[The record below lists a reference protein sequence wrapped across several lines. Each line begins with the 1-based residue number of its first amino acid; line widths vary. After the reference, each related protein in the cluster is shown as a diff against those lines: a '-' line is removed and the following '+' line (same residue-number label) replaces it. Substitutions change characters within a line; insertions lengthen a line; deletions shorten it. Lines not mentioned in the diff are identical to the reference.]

1 MKKNQKSLT
10 ILGTIILSLLL
21 TVNFFDCAF
30 ADTIALYE
38 TFDNVELIE
47 ENGGILTGGYSFIPG
62 ATQHT
67 NTSLY
72 IPAAGSLKYPNDSK
86 AVIQQGTIGF
96 WVRPDELSGGLL
108 GIGELTKRNSFGI
121 FIATHPTWRSKH
133 VVLEMRDD
141 LNRYYQ
147 AWSHKI
153 PVEAEEYF
161 FTTVTWGC
169 DSKIMACVN
178 GDCGFDKAFDICSW
192 FTFEDTIEV
201 GHTGFYP
208 DADAAYDDMKMFDYQ
223 MTREQVK
230 EYYESYLVPCEGDFD
245 TDSDVDGSDLALF
258 AADFGRTDC
267 DSGPECE
274 GDFDHDND
282 VDGSDLAVFAAD
294 FGRTDC
300 P

>member
-1 MKKNQKSLT
+1 M
-10 ILGTIILSLLL
+10 
-21 TVNFFDCAF
+21 
-30 ADTIALYE
+30 
-38 TFDNVELIE
+38 
-47 ENGGILTGGYSFIPG
+47 
-62 ATQHT
+62 
-67 NTSLY
+67 
-72 IPAAGSLKYPNDSK
+72 
-86 AVIQQGTIGF
+86 
-96 WVRPDELSGGLL
+96 
-108 GIGELTKRNSFGI
+108 
-121 FIATHPTWRSKH
+121 
-133 VVLEMRDD
+133 
-141 LNRYYQ
+141 
-147 AWSHKI
+147 
-153 PVEAEEYF
+153 
-161 FTTVTWGC
+161 
-169 DSKIMACVN
+169 MACVN